1 MSKSLIEQELGTDI
15 DVKGYRVLL
24 KAIVISEKTKGGL
37 IYTDSYKNSIA
48 RNHNVGLVL
57 KMGPMAYQPLEK
69 FGGEPH
75 CKVGDWVIY
84 SSYERD
90 EIYIN
95 EHLCFF
101 LNDER
106 IYATI
111 PDISTIVK
119 ELEV

>member
-1 MSKSLIEQELGTDI
+1 
-15 DVKGYRVLL
+15 
-24 KAIVISEKTKGGL
+24 
-37 IYTDSYKNSIA
+37 
-48 RNHNVGLVL
+48 
-57 KMGPMAYQPLEK
+57 MGPMAYQPLEK